1 MARGDLTVV
10 MDSKSMI
17 KLQLQLSRLTEL
29 EKQET
34 VAKGVRQATAIIK
47 KQGQENLSQ
56 TYIKIKQDGSGFSKH
71 TFINRADKKKLKGY
85 SGFIRRKGYHGQL
98 AHLLDRGTVDRYTK
112 KGAYRGKMR
121 YTGFWTKAVET
132 KGDEAMK
139 VMAESIQKTI
149 KMILN
154 RN

>member
-1 MARGDLTVV
+1 MASGDLTVV

-34 VAKGVRQATAIIK
+34 VARGVREATAIIK
-47 KQGQENLSQ
+47 KEGKKNLSN
-56 TYIKIKQDGSGFSKH
+56 TYIQEKSGKFKKSFS
-71 TFINRADKKKLKGY
+71 NRVDKKKLKGY

-98 AHLLDRGTVDRYTK
+98 AHLLDRGTADRYTK

-121 YTGFWTKAVET
+121 YTGFWTKAVES
-132 KGDEAMK
+132 KGNEALMT
-139 VMAESIQKTI
+139 MAESIQKTI
-149 KMILN
+149 KRLLN
-154 RN
+154 R

>member
-34 VAKGVRQATAIIK
+34 VARGMREATAIIK
-47 KQGQENLSQ
+47 KEGKRNLSN
-56 TYIKIKQDGSGFSKH
+56 TYIQEKSGKFKKSFS
-71 TFINRADKKKLKGY
+71 NRVDKKKLKGY

-98 AHLLDRGTVDRYTK
+98 AHLLDRGTADRYTK

-121 YTGFWTKAVET
+121 YTGFWTKAVES
-132 KGDEAMK
+132 KGNEALRT
-139 VMAESIQKTI
+139 MAESIQKTI
-149 KMILN
+149 NRLLN
-154 RN
+154 R